1 MPPVDA
7 ACRSAMRL
15 TRAIYDLTDH
25 FPAEE
30 RSGLTA
36 TLRRAAA
43 SIPPKIADY
52 HTLRDEADAHKSL
65 AAALATLRELTAYLD
80 VADRVRM
87 TRRWHF
93 RYPRR
98 RARRA
103 ARDLCRLHE
112 AAQASDPPAL
122 RKAA

>member
-1 MPPVDA
+1 
-7 ACRSAMRL
+7 MRL
-15 TRAIYDLTDH
+15 TRAIYHLTDH
-25 FPAEE
+25 FPSEE

-80 VADRVRM
+80 VAERVRM

-98 RARRA
+98 RAKRA
-103 ARDLCRLHE
+103 AHDLLRLHE
-112 AAQASDPPAL
+112 AAQTNKAPLL
-122 RKAA
+122 RQAA